1 MGLDRI
7 EGLGEKFS
15 VCFKCG
21 KEKFWKALQNKLD
34 VSALKSAP
42 GGCLS
47 PEFLLAGAGNL
58 LGGRGRGVGGTRTAL
73 CPGCSHALASWG
85 VTSFLSFFKSQI
97 KG

>member
-1 MGLDRI
+1 MGPDRI

-47 PEFLLAGAGNL
+47 PESLLAGADL

-73 CPGCSHALASWG
+73 CPGCSHPLAGWG
-85 VTSFLSFFKSQI
+85 VTSFLPFFKSQI